1 MLWVLIS
8 IGLNEAILMNTHYS
22 FMQKYG
28 KFWLTKNLVKSII
41 TRRKKIQLF
50 VTLKFNT
57 MQSNDG
63 DDDLA
68 FYIPFNII

>member
-1 MLWVLIS
+1 
-8 IGLNEAILMNTHYS
+8 MNTHYS

-28 KFWLTKNLVKSII
+28 KFWLTKNLVKSIV